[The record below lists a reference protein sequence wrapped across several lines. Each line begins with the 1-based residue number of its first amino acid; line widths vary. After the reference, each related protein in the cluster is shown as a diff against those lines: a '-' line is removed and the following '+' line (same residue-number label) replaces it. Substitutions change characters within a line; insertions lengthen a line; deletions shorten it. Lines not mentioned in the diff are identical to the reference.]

1 VPSYKGA
8 SFYLRR
14 KIRERIYPLM
24 DQTKTPLLD
33 ALEDL
38 RNDRIVPFDVPGHK
52 RGRGN
57 KLLTEFLGE
66 RCMSV
71 DVNSMKSLDN
81 LCHPVSVIREAE
93 QLAADA
99 FQAAHAFFMVGGTT
113 SAVQAMILSTL
124 KAGDQIILPR
134 NVHQSVINAMV
145 LCGAVP
151 AYVNPETD
159 ARLGIA
165 LGMCF
170 ASVERAVTETPN
182 AKAIL
187 INNPTYYGI
196 CSDIRRITQLAHA
209 HGMRMLVD
217 EAHGTHLYFG
227 EDMPLSAMAAGADMA
242 AVSLH
247 KSGGSLTQ
255 SSMLLC
261 GGSVNADYVRQ
272 VINITQ
278 TTSASYLLLVSL
290 DISRRNL
297 ALHGAEVFDKVTRLA
312 RYAREEINDLG
323 DYYAFSKELVNGDSI
338 FDFDETKLSV
348 NTLDVG
354 LAGIEVYDLLRDRY
368 DIQVEFG
375 DLGNI
380 LAYLSVG
387 DRAKHI
393 ERLISA
399 LSDIRRLHK
408 RERKGLWES
417 EYLSPEVVF
426 SPQTAFYAKKESL
439 PLQSCAGG
447 VSAEF
452 VMSYPPGIPILAP
465 GERITPQI
473 IEYIRY
479 AKEKGCTLTGPEAMD
494 IARLNIVS
502 EVAEHG

>member
-1 VPSYKGA
+1 MLDAIRDEIKRHRRHFDRPLHVGVFKLGGHGDFMQQVAFARAVRHKWPAKQATLTLLSRFDANGVNDHILQGA
-8 SFYLRR
+8 SFVDSCIQVPTGDWRHMVQELSPAFDVFYDVQYVAGVYYRDKQR
-14 KIRERIYPLM
+14 FAA
-24 DQTKTPLLD
+24 QQLD
-33 ALEDL
+33 A
-38 RNDRIVPFDVPGHK
+38 N
-52 RGRGN
+52 
-57 KLLTEFLGE
+57 
-66 RCMSV
+66 
-71 DVNSMKSLDN
+71 
-81 LCHPVSVIREAE
+81 
-93 QLAADA
+93 
-99 FQAAHAFFMVGGTT
+99 
-113 SAVQAMILSTL
+113 
-124 KAGDQIILPR
+124 
-134 NVHQSVINAMV
+134 
-145 LCGAVP
+145 
-151 AYVNPETD
+151 
-159 ARLGIA
+159 
-165 LGMCF
+165 
-170 ASVERAVTETPN
+170 
-182 AKAIL
+182 
-187 INNPTYYGI
+187 
-196 CSDIRRITQLAHA
+196 
-209 HGMRMLVD
+209 
-217 EAHGTHLYFG
+217 
-227 EDMPLSAMAAGADMA
+227 
-242 AVSLH
+242 
-247 KSGGSLTQ
+247 
-255 SSMLLC
+255 
-261 GGSVNADYVRQ
+261 
-272 VINITQ
+272 
-278 TTSASYLLLVSL
+278 
-290 DISRRNL
+290 
-297 ALHGAEVFDKVTRLA
+297 TRLA

-354 LAGIEVYDLLRDRY
+354 LAGIEVYDLLRDKY

-387 DRAKHI
+387 DKTKHI

-439 PLQSCAGG
+439 PLLSCAGG

-502 EVAEHG
+502 EVADHG

>member
-1 VPSYKGA
+1 
-8 SFYLRR
+8 
-14 KIRERIYPLM
+14 M
-24 DQTKTPLLD
+24 DQTNTPLAD
-33 ALEDL
+33 ALEAV
-38 RNDRIVPFDVPGHK
+38 RSERIVPFDVPGHK

-81 LCHPVSVIREAE
+81 LCHPVHVIKDAE
-93 QLAADA
+93 NLAAEA
-99 FQAAHAFFMVGGTT
+99 FGAAHAFFMVGGTT

-124 KAGDQIILPR
+124 KSGDQIILPR

-151 AYVNPETD
+151 VYVNPETD
-159 ARLGIA
+159 KRLGIS
-165 LGMCF
+165 LGMSY
-170 ASVERAVTETPN
+170 ASVERAVASAPS

-187 INNPTYYGI
+187 VNNPTYYGV
-196 CSDIRRITQLAHA
+196 CSDIGRITKLAHA
-209 HGMRMLVD
+209 HGMRMLAD

-227 EDMPLSAMAAGADMA
+227 KDMPLAAMKAGADMS

-261 GGSVNADYVRQ
+261 GASVNADYVRQ
-272 VINITQ
+272 IINLTQ
-278 TTSASYLLLVSL
+278 TTSGSYLLLSSL

-297 ALHGAEVFDKVTRLA
+297 ALHGEEIFDRVTRLA

-323 DYYAFSKELVNGDSI
+323 DYYAFADELINGDSV

-387 DRAKHI
+387 DKAKHI

-408 RERKGLWES
+408 KERKGLWES
-417 EYLSPEVVF
+417 EYISPEVVY
-426 SPQTAFYAKKESL
+426 SPQTAFYAHKQSV
-439 PLQSCAGG
+439 PLADCAGG

-494 IARLNIVS
+494 IERLNVVK
-502 EVAEHG
+502 EVESHG